1 MFSGGADCLGDGPQ
15 LQCRSLCVVG
25 QLMSQ
30 SINIAVIGA
39 TSNVGEALV
48 ELLEEREFPVKDLH
62 LLASSESA
70 GQSLSFRGRQV
81 RVRSLDAFDFTQ
93 VQLAFF
99 AAGSDV
105 TRSHHERVVAAGC
118 SVIDLSAAFSLE
130 QAPCVLPELGAAG
143 LPALTKPWCVS
154 APTPSAVACAL
165 VLATLRPVL
174 QPQQLQVTAMLS
186 ISTLGR
192 SGVQE
197 LARQTAELLNGR
209 PLESKAVDR
218 QIAFNLLA
226 QVGEVDDHGHA
237 QLEKRLVAEIQQLL
251 SLPGLPVAATCALVP
266 VFFGDSLA
274 LGVYAD
280 SAIDI
285 STVLQLLEVA
295 PGIELVEV
303 GDYPTAVGDAVGQD
317 QVYVGRVRRGVS
329 DPRQLN
335 LWIASDNVRK
345 GAALNALQIA
355 ELLIKHYL

>member
-1 MFSGGADCLGDGPQ
+1 
-15 LQCRSLCVVG
+15 
-25 QLMSQ
+25 MSQ
-30 SINIAVIGA
+30 SINVALIGA
-39 TSNVGEALV
+39 TGSVGESLV
-48 ELLEEREFPVKDLH
+48 ELLEEREFPLKDLH

-81 RVRSLDAFDFTQ
+81 RVRSLDAFDFAQ

-99 AAGSDV
+99 AAGADV
-105 TRSHHERVVAAGC
+105 TRSYRERALAAGC
-118 SVIDLSAAFSLE
+118 CLVDLSGALSLD
-130 QAPCVLPELGAAG
+130 QAPSVLPELGVEG

-165 VLATLRPVL
+165 VLATLKPALR
-174 QPQQLQVTAMLS
+174 PQQLQVTAMLS

-197 LARQTAELLNGR
+197 LARQTAELLNAR
-209 PLESKAVDR
+209 PLEPKTVDR

-226 QVGEVDDHGHA
+226 QVGEVDDQGHA
-237 QLEKRLVAEIQQLL
+237 QLERRLAAELQQLL
-251 SLPGLPVAATCALVP
+251 GLPELSVAATCALVP

-274 LGVYAD
+274 VAVQGDAD
-280 SAIDI
+280 IDLLA
-285 STVLQLLEVA
+285 VRKLLEA
-295 PGIELVEV
+295 EQGIELVET

-329 DPRQLN
+329 DSKQLN

-345 GAALNALQIA
+345 GAALNAVQIA

>member
-1 MFSGGADCLGDGPQ
+1 VFSGGADCLGDGPQ

-99 AAGSDV
+99 VAGSEV

-174 QPQQLQVTAMLS
+174 RPQQLQVTAMLS

-209 PLESKAVDR
+209 PLEPNTVDR
-218 QIAFNLLA
+218 QIAFPRLA
-226 QVGEVDDHGHA
+226 QVGEVEDHGQA
-237 QLEKRLVAEIQQLL
+237 RLEKRLAAEIQQLL
-251 SLPGLPVAATCALVP
+251 SLPELPVAATCALVP

-280 SAIDI
+280 SDIDI
-285 STVLQLLEVA
+285 SAVLQLLEVA
-295 PGIELVEV
+295 PGIELVEA

-345 GAALNALQIA
+345 GAALNAVQIA

>member
-165 VLATLRPVL
+165 VLATLKPVL

-197 LARQTAELLNGR
+197 LARQTAELLNAR
-209 PLESKAVDR
+209 PLEPKTVDR

-226 QVGEVDDHGHA
+226 QVGEVDDQGHA
-237 QLEKRLVAEIQQLL
+237 QLEKRLAAEIQQLL
-251 SLPGLPVAATCALVP
+251 GLPGLPVAATCALVP

-295 PGIELVEV
+295 QGIELVEV

-345 GAALNALQIA
+345 GAALNAVQIA

>member
-1 MFSGGADCLGDGPQ
+1 
-15 LQCRSLCVVG
+15 
-25 QLMSQ
+25 MSQ

-174 QPQQLQVTAMLS
+174 RPQQLQVTAMLS

-209 PLESKAVDR
+209 PLEPNTVDR

-226 QVGEVDDHGHA
+226 QVGEVDDQGHA
-237 QLEKRLVAEIQQLL
+237 QLEKRLAAEIQQLL
-251 SLPGLPVAATCALVP
+251 SLPELPVAATCALVP

-285 STVLQLLEVA
+285 SAVLQLLEVA
-295 PGIELVEV
+295 LGIELVEA

-345 GAALNALQIA
+345 GAALNAVQIA